1 MEQGFSGD
9 KVLFWSD
16 VNHTLEYISAAV
28 GTIKAGSTIVSTE
41 YENWDDVQK
50 VLKDS
55 KADVLVISPFVQLEN
70 NKNRFDKI
78 SEAFPGLAKSIYI
91 II

>member
-1 MEQGFSGD
+1 MEQGFTGD

-41 YENWDDVQK
+41 YENWEDVQK

-55 KADVLVISPFVQLEN
+55 KADVLIVSPFVQLDN
-70 NKNRFDKI
+70 NKTRFDKI
-78 SEAFPGLAKSIYI
+78 SEAFPGLAKSKLIF
-91 II
+91 